1 VNISAPQ
8 VFLMRLLDVAGALVA
23 VVVLAPLF
31 AIAALLIL
39 AGDGQPILFRQNRI
53 GKRGE
58 PFLILKFR
66 TMREGN
72 GGLAITTPCDRR
84 VTGVGAWLRA
94 LKIDELP
101 QLLNVL
107 RGEMSLIGPARKS
120 RSTWRPTTISG
131 REFWKCPQALRTWL
145 AWRSGMSRMPII
157 GPSFC
162 RKSFDSICIISGR
175 DRCRA
180 ILGCC
185 G

>member
-39 AGDGQPILFRQNRI
+39 AGDG
-53 GKRGE
+53 
-58 PFLILKFR
+58 
-66 TMREGN
+66 
-72 GGLAITTPCDRR
+72 
-84 VTGVGAWLRA
+84 
-94 LKIDELP
+94 
-101 QLLNVL
+101 
-107 RGEMSLIGPARKS
+107 
-120 RSTWRPTTISG
+120 RPG

-145 AWRSGMSRMPII
+145 AWRSGMSRMLII
-157 GPSFC
+157 DPSFC